1 VLAADFSR
9 LGLHVGEVVHP
20 RVDRLHVDVMDG
32 SFVPNI
38 SMGPVVVEALG
49 RCTTLPLEVHLMVS
63 APEYHLEAFAEA
75 GASSLIVHQEA
86 CVHLH
91 RCAQRIKA
99 LGLRAGVALN
109 PATPVCL
116 LTDILPEVDLALVM
130 TVNPGF
136 GGQAFIHG
144 TLSKIQA
151 LRQQI
156 DANGYPCELEVDG
169 GINAHTAPLVRRAG
183 ASVVVAGTA
192 VFAHPEGVRQGIE
205 QLV

>member
-1 VLAADFSR
+1 VLAADFAR
-9 LGLHVGEVVHP
+9 LGEHVGEAAHA

-32 SFVPNI
+32 LFVPNI
-38 SMGPVVVEALG
+38 SMGPVVVGALS
-49 RCTTLPLEVHLMVS
+49 RCTALPLEVHLMVS
-63 APEYHLEAFAEA
+63 SPERHLDAFAKA

-91 RCAQRIKA
+91 RCVQQIKA

-109 PATPVCL
+109 PATPACL
-116 LTDILPEVDLALVM
+116 LADILPEIDLVLVM
-130 TVNPGF
+130 SVNPGF

-144 TLSKIQA
+144 TLSKIQT